1 MLKTTKPILTLGRL
15 DLATIN
21 NQVLRLDGWV
31 ASFNSGSVSGFKVS
45 IAGIEV
51 SKIEQTIGIPSPD
64 IQEIYPYLDSAANA
78 RFSIEVPII
87 QWHFSNSLVI
97 VTPLF
102 NGCEGNLLVTVLNPS
117 LPKPTEEY
125 IALVGSDFEV
135 SYYFLA
141 YFIQMG
147 GLAPTDRVLDIGCGV
162 GRLAY
167 SLAYYLKRPGSYEGF
182 DIIGSLIDWAQK
194 NITPSFPLFKF
205 RPVNIYN
212 QMYNP
217 TGTVQAVDF
226 IFPYADESFDFI
238 FLTSVFTHMQA
249 QEVQHYLEEI
259 NRVLKL
265 GGRCLCTCFL
275 LNEESELAISQG
287 RSTLNISYKL
297 EDCFTN
303 DLAVPES
310 AIGYKEALLL
320 EWMEDSGLEVT
331 GKYYGYWSGRSCFTS
346 MEDIV
351 IVEKKRSVKVQT
363 KKTIPLLPVT
373 QPETILKP
381 IEVISSLGSIDV
393 VELNENQGFCLY
405 GWAASLNAGAP
416 DGFKL
421 LIAGKEF
428 VDFELTLGIASP
440 DVKQAYPDIENTEN
454 SRFILQIPFNYQQQE
469 QFRNAAIQ
477 LTPLFKNRE
486 GQVIMN
492 NSSRNNPWN
501 SNQPFSASEMWFAA
515 DECNRT
521 INHKIAGENISWLE
535 YVMKKYLAPALGWAP
550 STKPRHEYRCLL
562 LGANEGH
569 MELAL
574 CQQGFIGQII
584 ASDIAEKAL
593 SRAKQQIEALGY
605 TNVDYV
611 IADLNTDSFEGKFDY
626 IIAEGVLHHISN
638 IDGCLQMLNS
648 KLLEDSFFIAV
659 EFVGP
664 FRFQLPEIQVRWI
677 NTALSILPK
686 SLRPIPRRND
696 GNLPATPEENLHN
709 YYKPPSEQAIID
721 FDPSEAIC
729 GPMLKKLLP
738 EVFEILEKEGFGGTL
753 LSYMTHYFDFR
764 RANHDEFT
772 FSWLKILIQI
782 EDTLIQNGI
791 LDDEF
796 VFYVMKRKISSKSV
810 QYIKEASTESS
821 MNWKSSQ
828 SELKQLTPIESQ
840 LTGWLEATA
849 LVDNQMLRLDGWA
862 ASHNLGSMDGV
873 KIYLGGREVN
883 NFQVTLGI
891 PSSDVKQAYP
901 NLVCAENARFSISID
916 LNAEQQ
922 EITPES
928 TVTLT
933 PLFREIQGTP
943 IQTTLSFFYPIL
955 EDQKTVN
962 DSSLTGQPLAQFF
975 ESLKHDEEQ
984 TSETKTEMVSG
995 SSTTI
1000 QKIQADL
1007 ERSCSYLEKIQTG
1020 LDCSPSPVQ
1029 PVQPEL
1035 APVTQPIVITE
1046 TKLHNNN
1053 AQNLRSH
1060 YPNLLGLSE
1069 VSIEK
1074 FWQIVNPIIE
1084 SQLPYANTT
1093 TPKISILTP
1102 TWNSSLDW
1110 FVETALSVLTQS
1122 IADWEWCIADDGSK
1136 TPEIRSVLADLAK
1149 KHPRIK
1155 IAFKEPGGISSATNH
1170 ALNMASADYVC
1181 FLDHD
1186 DTLAPTALQDSLDK
1200 LSEGFDAVYSDED
1213 KIDFSGLDY
1222 VECFFKPD
1230 WSPEY
1235 FRGVMYAGHLLC
1247 VRRELALAVGGFKS
1261 EYDGVQDYEF
1271 LLRIS
1276 EGTNKI
1282 GHISKMLYHWR
1293 KIRGSIAGDIN
1304 AKAGIEPL
1312 QQAAVN
1318 SHLQRLG
1325 LPAKAEPGVGGHR
1338 VNINPLPRNQNP
1350 LVSIII
1356 AVKDAYVPLE
1366 DCLKNIIS
1374 QSTYPNFEVLVVESE
1389 TADTPKSLNWQNQ
1402 VSVKSIKLQQPF
1414 TPARA
1419 YNLGSKSARGEY
1431 LVFLSDIAEILTE
1444 DWLRH
1449 LLYYAEQPD
1458 VGAVGSLLLSADR
1471 IVQHAGLVLGD
1482 KSTVNWVMK
1491 GFPSNSD
1498 GYAGSLVCAR
1508 EVSAVTDSCMMVKKS
1523 EFERMGGFSE
1533 HFFTQYQDIDFCLR
1547 LKKEGKRIILTPRS
1561 VLISHEPGRRQGYD
1575 DSVDR
1580 MLLLDHWEMDIEQG
1594 DSHYN
1599 PNFDSERN
1607 DYTIRA

>member
-45 IAGIEV
+45 IAGVEV
-51 SKIEQTIGIPSPD
+51 HKIEQTMGISSPD
-64 IQEIYPYLDSAANA
+64 IQEIYPYLDSAGKA

-102 NGCEGNLLVTVLNPS
+102 NGCEGNLLITALNPS

-135 SYYFLA
+135 AYYFLA

-167 SLAYYLKRPGSYEGF
+167 GLAYYLKRPGSYEGF
-182 DIIGSLIDWAQK
+182 DIIGSLIDWAQQ
-194 NITPSFPLFKF
+194 NITPRFPHFKF

-265 GGRCLCTCFL
+265 GGRCFCTCFL
-275 LNEESELAISQG
+275 LNEESELAIAQG
-287 RSTLNISYKL
+287 LSTLDISYKL

-310 AIGYKEALLL
+310 AIGYKEPLLL
-320 EWMEDSGLEVT
+320 QWMEDCGLEVT

-346 MEDIV
+346 MQDIIV
-351 IVEKKRSVKVQT
+351 VEKKRAVKVQKQND
-363 KKTIPLLPVT
+363 KKVQTFPVLPLENSLEKTEIIPA
-373 QPETILKP
+373 
-381 IEVISSLGSIDV
+381 LGSIDV
-393 VELNENQGFCLY
+393 AVIENQGLRLD
-405 GWAASLNAGAP
+405 GWAVSLNAGTV
-416 DGFKL
+416 DGFKV
-421 LIAGKEF
+421 LIAGQEF
-428 VDFELTLGIASP
+428 ADFDLTLGIFSA
-440 DVKQAYPDIENTEN
+440 DVKQAYPNIENAEN
-454 SRFILQIPFNYQQQE
+454 ARFSLRIPLNSQQE
-469 QFRNAAIQ
+469 QFRDAPIQ
-477 LTPLFKNRE
+477 LTPLFKNSQ
-486 GQVIMN
+486 GKVI
-492 NSSRNNPWN
+492 
-501 SNQPFSASEMWFAA
+501 
-515 DECNRT
+515 
-521 INHKIAGENISWLE
+521 E
-535 YVMKKYLAPALGWAP
+535 Y
-550 STKPRHEYRCLL
+550 CLSF
-562 LGANEGH
+562 GH
-569 MELAL
+569 DPVL
-574 CQQGFIGQII
+574 
-584 ASDIAEKAL
+584 EKAEI
-593 SRAKQQIEALGY
+593 QQQLPQPATQKPAI
-605 TNVDYV
+605 
-611 IADLNTDSFEGKFDY
+611 
-626 IIAEGVLHHISN
+626 
-638 IDGCLQMLNS
+638 S
-648 KLLEDSFFIAV
+648 KL
-659 EFVGP
+659 
-664 FRFQLPEIQVRWI
+664 
-677 NTALSILPK
+677 
-686 SLRPIPRRND
+686 
-696 GNLPATPEENLHN
+696 
-709 YYKPPSEQAIID
+709 
-721 FDPSEAIC
+721 
-729 GPMLKKLLP
+729 
-738 EVFEILEKEGFGGTL
+738 
-753 LSYMTHYFDFR
+753 
-764 RANHDEFT
+764 
-772 FSWLKILIQI
+772 
-782 EDTLIQNGI
+782 
-791 LDDEF
+791 
-796 VFYVMKRKISSKSV
+796 
-810 QYIKEASTESS
+810 
-821 MNWKSSQ
+821 
-828 SELKQLTPIESQ
+828 
-840 LTGWLEATA
+840 
-849 LVDNQMLRLDGWA
+849 
-862 ASHNLGSMDGV
+862 
-873 KIYLGGREVN
+873 
-883 NFQVTLGI
+883 
-891 PSSDVKQAYP
+891 
-901 NLVCAENARFSISID
+901 
-916 LNAEQQ
+916 
-922 EITPES
+922 
-928 TVTLT
+928 
-933 PLFREIQGTP
+933 
-943 IQTTLSFFYPIL
+943 
-955 EDQKTVN
+955 
-962 DSSLTGQPLAQFF
+962 
-975 ESLKHDEEQ
+975 
-984 TSETKTEMVSG
+984 
-995 SSTTI
+995 

-1007 ERSCSYLEKIQTG
+1007 ERSRSYLQQIQTG
-1020 LDCSPSPVQ
+1020 LGRLPSPVQ
-1029 PVQPEL
+1029 PVQPGL
-1035 APVTQPIVITE
+1035 APLPQPIIPTE
-1046 TKLHNNN
+1046 SKLDNNN
-1053 AQNLRSH
+1053 AQNLQSY

-1069 VSIEK
+1069 VSVEK
-1074 FWQIVNPIIE
+1074 FWQILNPVIE
-1084 SQLPYANTT
+1084 SQLPFTNTT
-1093 TPKISILTP
+1093 TPQISIITP

-1136 TPEIRSVLADLAK
+1136 TPEIRSVLADLAQ

-1155 IAFKEPGGISSATNH
+1155 IAFTEPGGISSATNH

-1222 VECFFKPD
+1222 VESFFKPD

-1276 EGTNKI
+1276 EVTNKI

-1356 AVKDAYVPLE
+1356 LVKDAEVPLE

-1389 TADTPKSLNWQNQ
+1389 TADTPKSLNWPNQ
-1402 VSVKSIKLQQPF
+1402 ISVKSLKLQQPF

-1419 YNLGSKSARGEY
+1419 YNLGAKSARGEY
-1431 LVFLSDIAEILTE
+1431 LVFLSDIAEIITE

-1471 IVQHAGLVLGD
+1471 SVQHSGLVLSD

-1523 EFERMGGFSE
+1523 EFDRIGGFSE
-1533 HFFTQYQDIDFCLR
+1533 HFFAYFQDIDFCLR
-1547 LKKEGKRIILTPRS
+1547 LKKDGKRIILTPRA
-1561 VLISHEPGRRQGYD
+1561 VLISHEPVRRQGYD

-1594 DSHYN
+1594 DSYYN

>member
-1 MLKTTKPILTLGRL
+1 MLKITKPILTLGRL
-15 DLATIN
+15 DIATIN

-78 RFSIEVPII
+78 RFSIQVPII

-125 IALVGSDFEV
+125 IALVDSDFEV

-141 YFIQMG
+141 YFIQIG

-194 NITPSFPLFKF
+194 NITPRFPLFKF
-205 RPVNIYN
+205 HPVNIYN

-275 LNEESELAISQG
+275 LNEESELAILQG
-287 RSTLNISYKL
+287 HSTLDISYKL

-320 EWMEDSGLEVT
+320 EWMEDSGLDVT

-351 IVEKKRSVKVQT
+351 IVEKTRSAKVQ
-363 KKTIPLLPVT
+363 KRNDKQLQSLPVLHQEKSLEKT
-373 QPETILKP
+373 EILP
-381 IEVISSLGSIDV
+381 FLGNIDGAVIEQ
-393 VELNENQGFCLY
+393 QGLRLD
-405 GWAASLNAGAP
+405 GWAVSLNAGTP
-416 DGFKL
+416 DGLKV
-421 LIAGKEF
+421 LIAGQEWA
-428 VDFELTLGIASP
+428 DFELTLGIPSA
-440 DVKQAYPDIENTEN
+440 DVKQAYPDIENAEN
-454 SRFILQIPFNYQQQE
+454 ARFSLLLPLNSQQKE

-477 LTPLFKNRE
+477 LTPLFKERE
-486 GQVIMN
+486 GKAI
-492 NSSRNNPWN
+492 
-501 SNQPFSASEMWFAA
+501 
-515 DECNRT
+515 
-521 INHKIAGENISWLE
+521 E
-535 YVMKKYLAPALGWAP
+535 YLLSFVSDPVVE
-550 STKPRHEYRCLL
+550 KPEV
-562 LGANEGH
+562 
-569 MELAL
+569 
-574 CQQGFIGQII
+574 
-584 ASDIAEKAL
+584 
-593 SRAKQQIEALGY
+593 KQQLSQAA
-605 TNVDYV
+605 TQKPA
-611 IADLNTDSFEGKFDY
+611 IA
-626 IIAEGVLHHISN
+626 I
-638 IDGCLQMLNS
+638 S
-648 KLLEDSFFIAV
+648 KL
-659 EFVGP
+659 
-664 FRFQLPEIQVRWI
+664 
-677 NTALSILPK
+677 
-686 SLRPIPRRND
+686 
-696 GNLPATPEENLHN
+696 
-709 YYKPPSEQAIID
+709 
-721 FDPSEAIC
+721 
-729 GPMLKKLLP
+729 
-738 EVFEILEKEGFGGTL
+738 
-753 LSYMTHYFDFR
+753 
-764 RANHDEFT
+764 
-772 FSWLKILIQI
+772 
-782 EDTLIQNGI
+782 
-791 LDDEF
+791 
-796 VFYVMKRKISSKSV
+796 
-810 QYIKEASTESS
+810 
-821 MNWKSSQ
+821 
-828 SELKQLTPIESQ
+828 
-840 LTGWLEATA
+840 
-849 LVDNQMLRLDGWA
+849 
-862 ASHNLGSMDGV
+862 
-873 KIYLGGREVN
+873 
-883 NFQVTLGI
+883 
-891 PSSDVKQAYP
+891 
-901 NLVCAENARFSISID
+901 
-916 LNAEQQ
+916 
-922 EITPES
+922 
-928 TVTLT
+928 
-933 PLFREIQGTP
+933 
-943 IQTTLSFFYPIL
+943 
-955 EDQKTVN
+955 
-962 DSSLTGQPLAQFF
+962 
-975 ESLKHDEEQ
+975 
-984 TSETKTEMVSG
+984 
-995 SSTTI
+995 
-1000 QKIQADL
+1000 QKIQAEL
-1007 ERSCSYLEKIQTG
+1007 ERSRSYLQQIQLG
-1020 LDCSPSPVQ
+1020 LEPSPSPVQ

-1074 FWQIVNPIIE
+1074 FWQIVNPVIE

-1136 TPEIRSVLADLAK
+1136 TPEICSVLADLAK

-1222 VECFFKPD
+1222 VESFFKPD

-1282 GHISKMLYHWR
+1282 GHISKILYHWR

-1389 TADTPKSLNWQNQ
+1389 TADTPKSLNGQNQ
-1402 VSVKSIKLQQPF
+1402 ISVKSIKLQQPF

-1431 LVFLSDIAEILTE
+1431 LVFLSGIAEILTE

-1449 LLYYAEQPD
+1449 LLYYTEQPD
-1458 VGAVGSLLLSADR
+1458 VGAVGSLLLSAGR

-1491 GFPSNSD
+1491 GVPANSD

-1523 EFERMGGFSE
+1523 EFERIGGFNE
-1533 HFFTQYQDIDFCLR
+1533 HFFTCYQDIDFCLR
-1547 LKKEGKRIILTPRS
+1547 LKKDGKRIILTPRS

>member
-21 NQVLRLDGWV
+21 NQILRLDGWV

-51 SKIEQTIGIPSPD
+51 GKIEQTISLPSPD

-78 RFSIEVPII
+78 RFSIQVPII

-194 NITPSFPLFKF
+194 NITPRFPIFKF

-275 LNEESELAISQG
+275 LNEESELAMVQG
-287 RSTLNISYKL
+287 RSTLDISYKL

-346 MEDIV
+346 MQDIV
-351 IVEKKRSVKVQT
+351 IVEKTRSAKVQKRND
-363 KKTIPLLPVT
+363 KKLQSLPVLNQEKSLEKT
-373 QPETILKP
+373 EILP
-381 IEVISSLGSIDV
+381 VLGSIDV
-393 VELNENQGFCLY
+393 VELIEPQEFRLY
-405 GWAASLNAGAP
+405 GWAVSLNAGTV
-416 DGFKL
+416 DGFKV
-421 LIAGKEF
+421 LIAGQELA
-428 VDFELTLGIASP
+428 DFELTLGLPSP
-440 DVKQAYPDIENTEN
+440 DVKQVYPD
-454 SRFILQIPFNYQQQE
+454 L
-469 QFRNAAIQ
+469 
-477 LTPLFKNRE
+477 E
-486 GQVIMN
+486 G
-492 NSSRNNPWN
+492 
-501 SNQPFSASEMWFAA
+501 
-515 DECNRT
+515 T
-521 INHKIAGENISWLE
+521 
-535 YVMKKYLAPALGWAP
+535 
-550 STKPRHEYRCLL
+550 
-562 LGANEGH
+562 
-569 MELAL
+569 
-574 CQQGFIGQII
+574 
-584 ASDIAEKAL
+584 
-593 SRAKQQIEALGY
+593 
-605 TNVDYV
+605 
-611 IADLNTDSFEGKFDY
+611 
-626 IIAEGVLHHISN
+626 
-638 IDGCLQMLNS
+638 
-648 KLLEDSFFIAV
+648 
-659 EFVGP
+659 
-664 FRFQLPEIQVRWI
+664 
-677 NTALSILPK
+677 
-686 SLRPIPRRND
+686 
-696 GNLPATPEENLHN
+696 
-709 YYKPPSEQAIID
+709 
-721 FDPSEAIC
+721 
-729 GPMLKKLLP
+729 
-738 EVFEILEKEGFGGTL
+738 
-753 LSYMTHYFDFR
+753 
-764 RANHDEFT
+764 
-772 FSWLKILIQI
+772 
-782 EDTLIQNGI
+782 
-791 LDDEF
+791 
-796 VFYVMKRKISSKSV
+796 
-810 QYIKEASTESS
+810 
-821 MNWKSSQ
+821 
-828 SELKQLTPIESQ
+828 
-840 LTGWLEATA
+840 
-849 LVDNQMLRLDGWA
+849 
-862 ASHNLGSMDGV
+862 
-873 KIYLGGREVN
+873 
-883 NFQVTLGI
+883 
-891 PSSDVKQAYP
+891 
-901 NLVCAENARFSISID
+901 ENARFCIRIPITYKTGDSLIALIPLFKDCEGRVLFTVIEPSLPLPSADYMNIVGGGSPWQFD
-916 LNAEQQ
+916 FLAFLQMVGLSPTDCVLDVGCGLGRLAYNLAYYLKPPGRYHGFDIMEKLVGWAQQAITPRFPHFKFRQVDIYNQFYNPTGSLQAKEFRFPYPGDSFDFIVLNSVFTHIQAEETRHYLDEIERVLKPGGRCICTWFLLNEESELLIGQGKSTHSMIYELEECFTSNPQAPEGAIGFKEKLLFEWIAERNFTVADKFYGDWCGRTPLYGVNSYYQDILLLQKNKEPRLQKPTQGNLKRSPTLLNEHSETQPSQYQLHQSQQQ
-922 EITPES
+922 ERPPF
-928 TVTLT
+928 L
-933 PLFREIQGTP
+933 LQ
-943 IQTTLSFFYPIL
+943 Q
-955 EDQKTVN
+955 
-962 DSSLTGQPLAQFF
+962 
-975 ESLKHDEEQ
+975 
-984 TSETKTEMVSG
+984 
-995 SSTTI
+995 
-1000 QKIQADL
+1000 IQADL
-1007 ERSCSYLEKIQTG
+1007 ERSRSYLQQIQIG
-1020 LDCSPSPVQ
+1020 LEASPSPVQ

-1053 AQNLRSH
+1053 VQNLQSY

-1069 VSIEK
+1069 VSVEK
-1074 FWQIVNPIIE
+1074 FWQILNPIIE

-1093 TPKISILTP
+1093 TPQISIITP

-1122 IADWEWCIADDGSK
+1122 IADWEWCIADDGSQ

-1213 KIDFSGLDY
+1213 KIDLSGLDY
-1222 VECFFKPD
+1222 VESFFKPD

-1276 EGTNKI
+1276 EVTNKI

-1389 TADTPKSLNWQNQ
+1389 TADTPKSLNGENQ
-1402 VSVKSIKLQQPF
+1402 ISVKSIKLQPPF

-1431 LVFLSDIAEILTE
+1431 LVFLSDIAEIITE

-1523 EFERMGGFSE
+1523 EFEKMGGFSE
-1533 HFFTQYQDIDFCLR
+1533 HFFTYYQDIDFCLR

-1561 VLISHEPGRRQGYD
+1561 VLISHEPGRWQGYE

-1594 DSHYN
+1594 DSYYN